1 MKKTKIIQYI
11 TSLNDG
17 GAETLVKD
25 YCILLKNDGYDV
37 VVIVL
42 WLFGDSSNLKLLREN
57 GIKIC
62 VLYNCC
68 DFFRKVLEKL
78 GSINHG
84 FNSLIYEKIPSLL
97 LSRVLSKEQPDII
110 HVHLEL
116 LKTLIPIRKSLNRV
130 KLFYTCHSLPIRYL
144 GKERPEE
151 NASARLLIQH
161 NNLQI
166 IALHS
171 EMASEID
178 QMFGITNTKVIK
190 NGIVLSKYKIT
201 ESKAG
206 IRKSLGIKE
215 DAFVIGHVG
224 RFTKVKNH
232 GFILNVFKE
241 LKSSR
246 PESFLLLV
254 GSGELEE
261 NIREQISNENLDN
274 DVLILSH
281 RHDVPR
287 IMKAMDLF
295 IFPSLYEG
303 FGIVMVEAQ
312 ASGLTCLVSD
322 KVPTST
328 YVSHKVIPL
337 SIDSS
342 PKEWVAEM
350 LHPSKFA
357 TNIYELDDYNLE
369 NEVKKLE
376 SLYESKEIINKI

>member
-116 LKTLIPIRKSLNRV
+116 LKTLIPIRKSLEKV
-130 KLFYTCHSLPIRYL
+130 KLFYTCHSLPVRYL
-144 GKERPEE
+144 GNERPEE
-151 NASARLLIQH
+151 NTSARLLIQY

-171 EMASEID
+171 DMAEEIN

-190 NGIVLSKYKIT
+190 NGIVLSKYKVT
-201 ESKAG
+201 ESKTD
-206 IRKSLGIKE
+206 IRKSLGIRE
-215 DAFVIGHVG
+215 DAFVVGHVG

-241 LKSSR
+241 LRRVRPKSC
-246 PESFLLLV
+246 LLLV
-254 GSGELEE
+254 GAGELEE
-261 NIREQISNENLDN
+261 KIRNKISDEKLDN
-274 DVLILSH
+274 DVIILSH

-287 IMKAMDLF
+287 IMKAMDVFL
-295 IFPSLYEG
+295 FPSLYEG
-303 FGIVMVEAQ
+303 FGIVLIEAQ
-312 ASGLTCLVSD
+312 ASGLTCFVSD
-322 KVPTST
+322 RVPTST
-328 YVSHKVIPL
+328 YVSRKVIPL
-337 SIDSS
+337 SIESS
-342 PKEWVAEM
+342 PKEWVEEI

-357 TNIYELDDYNLE
+357 ANTYDLNDYNLE
-369 NEVKKLE
+369 NEVKKIE
-376 SLYESKEIINKI
+376 CLYESKEDID